1 MPTPAELAQ
10 SHTDLKP
17 EELEH
22 LQRLL
27 GSWGVLA
34 DLSFS
39 DLLLLVPVHA
49 HATIGNGNAHSLGLG
64 PGQGDGAGPH
74 DGEAT
79 DPELVVL
86 GQMRPNNRPT
96 LVDQDL
102 VGQTVNESQWALVA
116 RCLHTGEIVRGS
128 IHHPILGEQ
137 VPVENIP
144 VRFEDRI
151 VATLL
156 RVSLAPLKGPT
167 SMYERTYLDVF
178 ERLADM
184 VAQSAFPFPDE
195 DVGTE
200 EAPRVGD
207 GVVVVDAD
215 GRVEFASPNAMNAF
229 HRMGIYTQPEGRRF
243 GDLDIEESAVEW
255 ALATGRPVV
264 EEVERRPDV
273 IVLVH
278 CVPLLSHGVVTG
290 AMILLRDVTDVRR
303 LDRLLLSKDAAIR
316 EVHHRVKNNL
326 QTISSLLSLQARR
339 VGDRAARVALHEA
352 ERRVRSIALV
362 HEILSRDPSDQ
373 VPFAEIVASLVQM
386 AEDSVVSSQPIVIS
400 VHGDLGE
407 VAADVATPLAVA
419 VAELLQNAV
428 EHAFDPEAAGG
439 NDGAAGLEGAGG
451 AAGYAPVGHVD
462 LTLAPGEDA
471 LEIEVRDDG
480 LGLPEGF
487 DIEQTTS
494 LGLLIVRDLVVSQ
507 LEGTISMASLP
518 PSQGGGTRVAI
529 SVPQR
534 APH

>member
-1 MPTPAELAQ
+1 VPTPAELAQ
-10 SHTDLKP
+10 SHTALAP
-17 EELEH
+17 SELEH

-27 GSWGVLA
+27 GSWSVLS

-39 DLLLLVPVHA
+39 DLLLLVPV
-49 HATIGNGNAHSLGLG
+49 G
-64 PGQGDGAGPH
+64 GDEHPTTAG
-74 DGEAT
+74 

-102 VGQTVNESQWALVA
+102 VGTTVNESQWSLAA
-116 RCLHTGEIVRGS
+116 TCLHTGEIVRGT

-144 VRFEDRI
+144 VRLDGTVI
-151 VATLL
+151 AVLL

-229 HRMGIYTQPEGRRF
+229 HRMGIYAPPEGRRF
-243 GDLDIEESAVEW
+243 GDLDIEETAVEW

-278 CVPLLSHGVVTG
+278 CIPLLSHGVVTG

-339 VGDRAARVALHEA
+339 VSERAARVALHEA

-373 VPFAEIVASLVQM
+373 VPFAEIVGSLVQM

-400 VHGDLGE
+400 TAGDLGE
-407 VAADVATPLAVA
+407 VAADVATPLAVT

-439 NDGAAGLEGAGG
+439 QDGAAGLEGAGG

-462 LTLAPGEDA
+462 VTLTNDGAELTVA
-471 LEIEVRDDG
+471 VRDDG
-480 LGLPEGF
+480 RGLPEGF
-487 DIEQTTS
+487 DIDKTTS
-494 LGLLIVRDLVVSQ
+494 LGLSIVRDLVVSQ
-507 LEGTISMASLP
+507 LGGRIAMGGV
-518 PSQGGGTRVAI
+518 PSAEGGGTKVVI
-529 SVPQR
+529 SVPVR
-534 APH
+534 MPR

>member
-1 MPTPAELAQ
+1 VPTPAELAQ
-10 SHTDLKP
+10 SYTELEP

-27 GSWGVLA
+27 GSWSVLA

-39 DLLLLVPVHA
+39 DLLLVVPV
-49 HATIGNGNAHSLGLG
+49 NA
-64 PGQGDGAGPH
+64 GAEQSSREG
-74 DGEAT
+74 
-79 DPELVVL
+79 PELVVL

-96 LVDQDL
+96 LVGEDL
-102 VGQTVNESQWALVA
+102 VGQKIDESQWSLAA
-116 RCLHTGEIVRGS
+116 NCLHSGEIVRGS

-144 VRFEDRI
+144 VRFGGAVI
-151 VATLL
+151 AVMC

-184 VAQSAFPFPDE
+184 VAQSAFPYPDE

-207 GVVVVDAD
+207 GVVVVDAE

-229 HRMGIYTQPEGRRF
+229 HRMGIYAPPEGRRF
-243 GDLDIEESAVEW
+243 GDLDIEETAIEW
-255 ALATGRPVV
+255 ALANGRPVV

-273 IVLVH
+273 IVLSH
-278 CVPLLSHGVVTG
+278 IIPLLSHGVVTG

-339 VGDRAARVALHEA
+339 VDERAARVALHEA
-352 ERRVRSIALV
+352 ERRVRSISLV

-373 VPFAEIVASLVQM
+373 VPFAEIVVSLVQM
-386 AEDSVVSSQPIVIS
+386 AEDSVVSSQPIVITT
-400 VHGDLGE
+400 VGDLGE
-407 VAADVATPLAVA
+407 VAADVATPLAVTL
-419 VAELLQNAV
+419 AELLQNAV
-428 EHAFDPEAAGG
+428 EHAFEPPAPEDSHGEAS
-439 NDGAAGLEGAGG
+439 
-451 AAGYAPVGHVD
+451 VGHVD
-462 LTLAPGEDA
+462 VTLSHSGAELRVA
-471 LEIEVRDDG
+471 VRDDG
-480 LGLPEGF
+480 RGLPEGF
-487 DIEQTTS
+487 DIEKTSS
-494 LGLLIVRDLVVSQ
+494 LGLSIVRDLVASQ
-507 LEGTISMASLP
+507 LEGRIIMEEIP
-518 PSQGGGTRVAI
+518 PSEGGGTSVVI
-529 SVPQR
+529 SVPVR
-534 APH
+534 ASRSPRD

>member
-1 MPTPAELAQ
+1 VPTPAELAL
-10 SHTDLKP
+10 SHTELKP
-17 EELEH
+17 DELGH

-27 GSWGVLA
+27 GSWSVLA

-39 DLLLLVPVHA
+39 DLLLVVPVKW
-49 HATIGNGNAHSLGLG
+49 S
-64 PGQGDGAGPH
+64 
-74 DGEAT
+74 GEPPAPE

-102 VGQTVNESQWALVA
+102 VGQTINESQWALA
-116 RCLHTGEIVRGS
+116 AKCLHSGEIVRGS
-128 IHHPILGEQ
+128 IHHPVLGEP

-144 VRFEDRI
+144 VRFGEVVI
-151 VATLL
+151 AVVL

-184 VAQSAFPFPDE
+184 VAQSAFPYPDE

-229 HRMGIYTQPEGRRF
+229 HRMGIYAPPEGRRF
-243 GDLDIEESAVEW
+243 GDLDIEETAVEW
-255 ALATGRPVV
+255 ALTNGRPVV

-273 IVLVH
+273 IVLLH
-278 CVPLLSHGVVTG
+278 CIPLLSHGVVTG

-339 VGDRAARVALHEA
+339 VDERAARVALHEA
-352 ERRVRSIALV
+352 ERRVRSISLV

-373 VPFAEIVASLVQM
+373 VPFAEIVVSLVQM
-386 AEDSVVSSQPIVIS
+386 AEDSVVSSQPIEIAT
-400 VHGDLGE
+400 HGDLGD
-407 VAADVATPLAVA
+407 VMADVATPLAVTL
-419 VAELLQNAV
+419 AELLQNAV
-428 EHAFDPEAAGG
+428 EHAFDAETTAGHERAGG
-439 NDGAAGLEGAGG
+439 GVT
-451 AAGYAPVGHVD
+451 VGHVD
-462 LTLAPGEDA
+462 VTLSNQGGELTVA
-471 LEIEVRDDG
+471 VRDNG
-480 LGLPEGF
+480 RGLPVGF
-487 DIEQTTS
+487 DIEKTTS
-494 LGLLIVRDLVVSQ
+494 LGLSIVRDLVASQ
-507 LEGTISMASLP
+507 LEGRIVMEAVP
-518 PSQGGGTRVAI
+518 ADQGGGTSAVI
-529 SVPQR
+529 TVPLQAHR
-534 APH
+534 

>member
-1 MPTPAELAQ
+1 MPTPAELAL
-10 SHTDLKP
+10 SHTALEP

-27 GSWGVLA
+27 GSWSVLA

-39 DLLLLVPVHA
+39 DLLLLVPVKH
-49 HATIGNGNAHSLGLG
+49 TDG
-64 PGQGDGAGPH
+64 PQPS
-74 DGEAT
+74 

-116 RCLHTGEIVRGS
+116 KCLHSGEIVRGN

-144 VRFEDRI
+144 VRYTTTVI
-151 VATLL
+151 AVVL
-156 RVSLAPLKGPT
+156 RVSLAPQKGPT

-184 VAQSAFPFPDE
+184 VAQSAFPFPEE

-215 GRVEFASPNAMNAF
+215 GRIEFASPNAMNAF
-229 HRMGIYTQPEGRRF
+229 HRMGIYAPPEGRRF

-255 ALATGRPVV
+255 ALSTGRPVV

-339 VGDRAARVALHEA
+339 VSERAARVALHEA

-373 VPFAEIVASLVQM
+373 VPFNEIVLSLVQM
-386 AEDSVVSSQPIVIS
+386 AEDSVVSAQPIIITTT
-400 VHGDLGE
+400 GDLGE
-407 VAADVATPLAVA
+407 IGADVATPLAVGM
-419 VAELLQNAV
+419 AELLQNAV
-428 EHAFDPEAAGG
+428 EHAFDPEGAGAL
-439 NDGAAGLEGAGG
+439 DGAAGLEGAGG
-451 AAGYAPVGHVD
+451 SAGAPVGHVD
-462 LTLAPGEDA
+462 VTMTNDGTELTVA
-471 LEIEVRDDG
+471 VRDDG
-480 LGLPEGF
+480 QGLPEGF
-487 DIEQTTS
+487 DIEKTTS
-494 LGLLIVRDLVVSQ
+494 LGLSIVRDLVVSQ
-507 LEGTISMASLP
+507 LEGRIEMAAVP
-518 PSQGGGTRVAI
+518 PSEGGGTKAVI
-529 SVPQR
+529 SVPLR
-534 APH
+534 APR

>member
-1 MPTPAELAQ
+1 MPTPTELAQ

-27 GSWGVLA
+27 GSWSVLA

-39 DLLLLVPVHA
+39 DLLLLVPVRAETHE
-49 HATIGNGNAHSLGLG
+49 
-64 PGQGDGAGPH
+64 GD
-74 DGEAT
+74 DEQ

-96 LVDQDL
+96 VVDQDL

-137 VPVENIP
+137 VPVENVP
-144 VRFEDRI
+144 VRYEERI
-151 VATLL
+151 IAVLL

-184 VAQSAFPFPDE
+184 VAQSAFPYPEE

-278 CVPLLSHGVVTG
+278 CVPLLSRGVVTG

-339 VGDRAARVALHEA
+339 VGDRAARVALHES

-373 VPFAEIVASLVQM
+373 VPFAQIVGSLVQM
-386 AEDSVVSSQPIVIS
+386 AEDSVVSSQPVAIA

-407 VAADVATPLAVA
+407 VAADVATPLALT

-428 EHAFDPEAAGG
+428 EHAFDPEAGWS
-439 NDGAAGLEGAGG
+439 DGADGLEGAGG
-451 AAGYAPVGHVD
+451 AAGYGPVGHVD
-462 LTLAPGEDA
+462 LTLSQVDGA
-471 LEIEVRDDG
+471 LRVEVRDDG

-487 DIEQTTS
+487 DIEQTSS
-494 LGLLIVRDLVVSQ
+494 LGLSIVRNLVASQ
-507 LEGTISMASLP
+507 LEGTISMSSVPVAE
-518 PSQGGGTRVAI
+518 GGGTRVVM
-529 SVPQR
+529 SVPVH
-534 APH
+534 APG

>member
-1 MPTPAELAQ
+1 MPTPAELALT
-10 SHTDLKP
+10 HTDLDP

-27 GSWGVLA
+27 GSWSVLA

-39 DLLLLVPVHA
+39 DLLLVVPVTA
-49 HATIGNGNAHSLGLG
+49 A
-64 PGQGDGAGPH
+64 GQPPP
-74 DGEAT
+74 E

-96 LVDQDL
+96 LVAPDL
-102 VGQTVNESQWALVA
+102 VGQTINETQWALA
-116 RCLHTGEIVRGS
+116 ATSLHSGEIVRGS

-144 VRFEDRI
+144 VRYDGKVI
-151 VATLL
+151 AVLL

-184 VAQSAFPFPDE
+184 VAQSAFPYPDE

-207 GVVVVDAD
+207 GVVVVDAE

-229 HRMGIYTQPEGRRF
+229 HRMGIYSPPEGRRF
-243 GDLDIEESAVEW
+243 GDLDIEETAIEW
-255 ALATGRPVV
+255 ALANGRPVV

-273 IVLVH
+273 IVLLH
-278 CVPLLSHGVVTG
+278 CIPLLSHGVVTG

-339 VGDRAARVALHEA
+339 VSEGAARVALHEA
-352 ERRVRSIALV
+352 ERRVRSISLV

-373 VPFAEIVASLVQM
+373 VPFAEIVVSLVQM
-386 AEDSVVSSQPIVIS
+386 AEDSVVSSHPIVITTT
-400 VHGDLGE
+400 GDLGE
-407 VAADVATPLAVA
+407 VTADVATPLAVGL
-419 VAELLQNAV
+419 AELLQNAV
-428 EHAFDPEAAGG
+428 EHAFDPATGGGPEEAEAA
-439 NDGAAGLEGAGG
+439 AEVT
-451 AAGYAPVGHVD
+451 VGHVNVNLSND
-462 LTLAPGEDA
+462 GVQLIVA
-471 LEIEVRDDG
+471 VRDDG
-480 LGLPEGF
+480 RGLPEGF
-487 DIEQTTS
+487 DIEKTTS
-494 LGLLIVRDLVVSQ
+494 LGLSIVRDLVASQ
-507 LEGTISMASLP
+507 LEGRIAMDAVP
-518 PSQGGGTRVAI
+518 AAEGGGTRVVI
-529 SVPQR
+529 TVPVR
-534 APH
+534 APR